1 MVTFALFNEMELT
14 VFVDKV
20 VLISGSN
27 QGIGKA
33 TAIELGRQGS
43 KIVINGLDR
52 KKLKTTKAEL
62 KKMGFEVLS
71 VHADIR
77 FPKQCDYLIRRVIAK
92 FGKLDILINNAGIS
106 SRGAVEDLADPV
118 FKMVM
123 DTNYGGSVY
132 LSKYAIPYLR
142 QTQGHL
148 IFINSVGG
156 FRGMP
161 YNVAYTASKMAQTA
175 LAQALR
181 IELKEA
187 GVHVGIVFVGFTEND
202 PEKMILDVD
211 GSWTYLPKRTNV
223 HLAKPESVA
232 IHIRQ
237 MIESRTSQI
246 TLTNLGQV
254 R

>member
-1 MVTFALFNEMELT
+1 
-14 VFVDKV
+14 
-20 VLISGSN
+20 
-27 QGIGKA
+27 
-33 TAIELGRQGS
+33 
-43 KIVINGLDR
+43 
-52 KKLKTTKAEL
+52 
-62 KKMGFEVLS
+62 
-71 VHADIR
+71 
-77 FPKQCDYLIRRVIAK
+77 VIAK

-132 LSKYAIPYLR
+132 LSKYAIPHLKL
-142 QTQGHL
+142 TQGHL

-211 GSWTYLPKRTNV
+211 GSWIYLPKRTNV
-223 HLAKPESVA
+223 QLAKPESVA
-232 IHIRQ
+232 LHIRQ

-246 TLTNLGQV
+246 TLTNLGQITNFMTRYFPALSDWILNKNREKIKKEFTLV
-254 R
+254 GGISVNNLNLKKDS